1 VDNVR
6 QGYYEQGGA
15 AGNVGAALLRA
26 ADGVDMAEK
35 AVGLARQGDYAGA
48 AAEALRLAGH
58 LQQDNRFGQAA
69 DIADRAGTLVG
80 AIRGGDPQAI
90 AQAAAGLGG
99 AVDAARR
106 GYNQPDV
113 QQARFAQTLLRVG
126 DMLKTVEQGLQAA
139 QNGNWADVAGQGLR
153 LANQLHNDRRLEPAA
168 RVAEGAGD
176 LVAAIQGRDAR
187 GILQAGQGLADNLGA
202 LRDAFRDEKRTM
214 VRTGEMPPGRDQV
227 TNLADKVDDLARA
240 VVSLQRLLAA

>member
-1 VDNVR
+1 
-6 QGYYEQGGA
+6 
-15 AGNVGAALLRA
+15 L
-26 ADGVDMAEK
+26 AESG
-35 AVGLARQGDYAGA
+35 VGLARQGDFAGA

-139 QNGNWADVAGQGLR
+139 KNGNWADGGRGLR

-168 RVAEGAGD
+168 RVAEGTGD

-214 VRTGEMPPGRDQV
+214 VRTGEMSPGRDQV
-227 TNLADKVDDLARA
+227 TNLAGKVDDLARA
-240 VVSLQRLLAA
+240 VVSLQRLMAA